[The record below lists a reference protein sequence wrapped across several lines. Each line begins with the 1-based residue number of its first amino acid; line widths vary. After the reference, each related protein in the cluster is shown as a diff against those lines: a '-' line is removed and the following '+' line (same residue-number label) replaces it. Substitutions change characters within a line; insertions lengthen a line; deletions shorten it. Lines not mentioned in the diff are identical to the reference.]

1 MFQIYQY
8 LPKSLRNIFVCKKLR
23 FKKKLNY
30 PFCILPNTSFKV
42 EIDFNALISNHS
54 IFVLRRSDLPQNETF
69 HTFNNGDFI
78 LNDDAIDNKR
88 IPNLSVNLMGGF
100 FKTIHSNFVPINNGT
115 TGWKGE
121 KVYLF
126 EHLNDFRIDD
136 INGTIFL
143 NVNELHNKT
152 IPYNL
157 PSNDNLHK
165 EIRKFE
171 KTVGISNNIVSNVP
185 PNEIELKG
193 KIHFRHDPVNLNYW
207 HVEMN
212 IVDFK
217 NVVLKKVGN
226 SSTERFVEQLFND
239 WISVNS
245 FPNINSFEKINKSY
259 YSA

>member
-23 FKKKLNY
+23 LKKKLNY

-42 EIDFNALISNHS
+42 EIDFNALISNHT

-69 HTFNNGDFI
+69 HTFNNGDVI

-88 IPNLSVNLMGGF
+88 IPNVSLNLLGVF
-100 FKTIHSNFVPINNGT
+100 FKTIHSIFVPINNGSI
-115 TGWKGE
+115 GWKGE

-126 EHLNDFRIDD
+126 EHLNNFKIDD
-136 INGTIFL
+136 INGAIFI
-143 NVNELHNKT
+143 NANELHNKT

-171 KTVGISNNIVSNVP
+171 KTVGISDNIVSNVP

-193 KIHFRHDPVNLNYW
+193 KIYFRHDPVNLNYW

-245 FPNINSFEKINKSY
+245 FPDMNSFEKINKSY
-259 YSA
+259 YCA